1 VSTTDLPILNAILNG
16 ICTCLLV
23 SGFYFIKVKK
33 NVAAHRKC
41 MVGALVVS
49 AFFLTSY
56 LTFHYLHGSTKFTG
70 EGVIRVVYFTILI
83 THTILAVVIV
93 PLIGMTVF
101 RAIRGEFEKHKRIAR
116 ITLPLWL
123 YVSVTGVVVYMM
135 LYQWFP
141 AA

>member
-16 ICTCLLV
+16 TCTCLLV
-23 SGFYFIKVKK
+23 LGFYFIKVKK

-56 LTFHYLHGSTKFTG
+56 LTFHYLHGSTKFIG

-83 THTILAVVIV
+83 SHTILAVVIV

-101 RAIRGEFEKHKRIAR
+101 RAARREFEKHKRIAR
-116 ITLPLWL
+116 ITFPLWL

-135 LYQWFP
+135 LYQWF
-141 AA
+141 